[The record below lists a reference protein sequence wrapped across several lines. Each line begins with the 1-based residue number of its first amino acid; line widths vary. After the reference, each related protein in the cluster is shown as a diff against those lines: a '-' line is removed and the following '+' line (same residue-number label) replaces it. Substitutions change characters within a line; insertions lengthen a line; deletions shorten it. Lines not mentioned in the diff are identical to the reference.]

1 MRVAS
6 GMLMIA
12 LMSTLPVPTDGFG
25 ITPEALLQ
33 SLNRSEEL
41 TLVDVRSTF
50 DYTEAHMPGA
60 INLPARLCELKQ
72 LPPIGRVVVYGDGVA
87 HDETLEA
94 VDCLN
99 RKHGI
104 RAESLDGGYPAWQEL
119 NLPDT
124 KEPGISET
132 KHRYLTYQDMEKAA
146 RANRD
151 VVIVDLRD
159 PEVAVKAAAAAK
171 PRAGKAGAEKADARA
186 RPGKTDLA
194 SRFPDARRVEA
205 RRDAKSGGKKHDMGK
220 IAAERRSGKHPLFIL
235 IDDAD
240 GSSEEMAGKL
250 RAAGVHRVAILIGGE
265 EALRRSGQP
274 GLRAISP

>member
-1 MRVAS
+1 MRVPS
-6 GMLMIA
+6 GMPMIA
-12 LMSTLPVPTDGFG
+12 LMSTLLVPKDGFG
-25 ITPEALLQ
+25 ITPESLLQ
-33 SLNRSEEL
+33 SLNRAEEL

-60 INLPARLCELKQ
+60 INIPARLCELKQ

-87 HDETLEA
+87 HDDALEA

-99 RKHGI
+99 RKQGI
-104 RAESLDGGYPAWQEL
+104 RAELLDGGYPAWQEL

-132 KHRYLTYQDMEKAA
+132 RHRYLTYQDMVKAA
-146 RANRD
+146 RASRD

-159 PEVAVKAAAAAK
+159 PEVAVAVAA
-171 PRAGKAGAEKADARA
+171 RAGTVKARRANTDAPA

-194 SRFPDARRVEA
+194 SRFPDARRLEA
-205 RRDAKSGGKKHDMGK
+205 RLDAKAGGKRHDLGK
-220 IAAERRSGKHPLFIL
+220 IVAERRSGKHPLFIL

-240 GSSEEMAGKL
+240 GSSEELAGKL
-250 RAAGVHRVAILIGGE
+250 RATGVRRLAILMGGE
-265 EALRRSGQP
+265 ETLRRSGQP